1 MAEIDIFSIEPQK
14 ISRDLKGKFL
24 LIYGL
29 PKTGKSTF
37 GSQLPRALFM
47 NFEQGTN
54 ALAGIRGV
62 PILRWTDAKKVL
74 TQLRKPQA
82 REMYDSIVV
91 DTASIAWQLCEK
103 FICQREGV
111 DSIRD
116 IQWGQGWNMLKTEF
130 SEFWREITLLG
141 FGILFIAHSKEKPTE
156 MKDEDGNPITAV
168 APDLPANAYTIINSI
183 VDIIGYLQVQMN
195 ADGTSTRY
203 LYTRSTPTIFA
214 GSRYQY
220 LAPKIKF
227 GYQELVDAIG
237 DAIDKAVTLDG
248 AEVTDHTVIA
258 QVTARPF
265 SVVMDEAR
273 EIWQNYLE
281 KASSDEE
288 KEQRLHTMQDIIK
301 KVFGNESFRLSQAV
315 PSQSDLVE
323 LFIDE
328 MKEIMK
334 AT

>member
-1 MAEIDIFSIEPQK
+1 MADIDIFSLEPSK

-24 LIYGL
+24 LIYGQ

-54 ALAGIRGV
+54 ALAGIKSQ

-82 REMYDSIVV
+82 KEIFDTIVV

-103 FICQREGV
+103 YICQRENV

-116 IQWGQGWNMLKTEF
+116 VPWGQGWNMLRQEF

-141 FGILFIAHSKEKPTE
+141 FGILFIAHSKDKPTE
-156 MKDEDGNPITAV
+156 MRDEDGEAITAV
-168 APDLPANAYTIINSI
+168 CPDLPNQCYTIINSI

-195 ADGTSTRY
+195 PDGTSERF
-203 LYTRSTPTIFA
+203 LYTRSTPTVFA

-237 DAIDKAVTLDG
+237 DAIDMAVEKDG
-248 AEVTDHTVIA
+248 AEVTDHTEIA
-258 QVTARPF
+258 QIKDRPF
-265 SVVMDEAR
+265 QEVMAEAK
-273 EIWQNYLE
+273 EVWIKYLE
-281 KASSDEE
+281 AGGEEE
-288 KEQRLHTMQDIIK
+288 KDQHLMIMKDIIK
-301 KVFGNESFRLSQAV
+301 RVFGSEEFKLSQAV
-315 PSQSDLVE
+315 PSQSSLVE
-323 LFIDE
+323 YFIDE
-328 MKEIMK
+328 VKQLM
-334 AT
+334 

>member
-1 MAEIDIFSIEPQK
+1 MADIDIFSLEPSK

-24 LIYGL
+24 LIYGQ

-54 ALAGIRGV
+54 ALAGIKSQ

-82 REMYDSIVV
+82 KEIFDTIVV

-103 FICQREGV
+103 YICQRENV

-116 IQWGQGWNMLKTEF
+116 VPWGQGWNMLKQEF

-141 FGILFIAHSKEKPTE
+141 FGILFIAHSKDKPTE
-156 MKDEDGNPITAV
+156 MRNEDGEAITAV
-168 APDLPANAYTIINSI
+168 CPDLPNQCYTIINSI

-195 ADGTSTRY
+195 PDGTSERF

-237 DAIDKAVTLDG
+237 DAIDMAVEKDG
-248 AEVTDHTVIA
+248 AEVTDHTEIA
-258 QVTARPF
+258 QIKDRPF
-265 SVVMDEAR
+265 QEVMGEAK
-273 EIWQNYLE
+273 EVWMKYLE
-281 KASSDEE
+281 VPEEE
-288 KEQRLHTMQDIIK
+288 KEQHLMIMKDIIK
-301 KVFGNESFRLSQAV
+301 RVFGSEEFKLSQAV
-315 PSQSDLVE
+315 PSQSSLVE
-323 LFIDE
+323 YFIDE
-328 MKEIMK
+328 VKQLM
-334 AT
+334 

>member
-1 MAEIDIFSIEPQK
+1 M
-14 ISRDLKGKFL
+14 
-24 LIYGL
+24 
-29 PKTGKSTF
+29 
-37 GSQLPRALFM
+37 
-47 NFEQGTN
+47 
-54 ALAGIRGV
+54 
-62 PILRWTDAKKVL
+62 KKVL

-103 FICQREGV
+103 YICQRESV

-116 IQWGQGWNMLKTEF
+116 VPWGGGWNMLKTEF
-130 SEFWREITLLG
+130 SEVWREITLLG

-156 MKDEDGNPITAV
+156 MRDEDGNTITAV
-168 APDLPANAYTIINSI
+168 CPDLVNNAYTIINSI

-195 ADGTSTRY
+195 PDGTSERF

-237 DAIDKAVTLDG
+237 DAIDKAVELDG
-248 AEVTDHTVIA
+248 AQVTDNTEIA
-258 QVTARPF
+258 QIKDRPF
-265 SVVMDEAR
+265 SEIMDEAKSM
-273 EIWQNYLE
+273 WGAYLDKATTEDE
-281 KASSDEE
+281 KDQHLNIM
-288 KEQRLHTMQDIIK
+288 KDIIK
-301 KVFGNESFRLSQAV
+301 KVFGNENFKLSQAV

-323 LFIDE
+323 LFISE
-328 MKEIMK
+328 LKEYI
-334 AT
+334 

>member
-1 MAEIDIFSIEPQK
+1 MANIDIFSLEPSK

-24 LIYGL
+24 LIYGQ

-37 GSQLPRALFM
+37 GSQLPRSLFL

-54 ALAGIRGV
+54 ALAGIRSV

-74 TQLRKPQA
+74 TQLRQPQA
-82 REMYDSIVV
+82 KEMYDSIVV

-103 FICQREGV
+103 YICQRENV

-116 IQWGQGWNMLKTEF
+116 VPWGQGWSMLKQEF

-156 MKDEDGNPITAV
+156 MHDEEGNPITAV
-168 APDLPANAYTIINSI
+168 CPDLPSNAYTIINSI

-195 ADGTSTRY
+195 AAGSTERY

-237 DAIDKAVTLDG
+237 DAIDQAVEKDG
-248 AEVTDHTVIA
+248 AQVTDHTEFA
-258 QVTARPF
+258 QVKDKPF
-265 SVVMDEAR
+265 PEVMAEAK
-273 EIWQNYLE
+273 EIWIKYLE
-281 KASSDEE
+281 GAKDDED
-288 KEQRLHTMQDIIK
+288 KDRRLMIMKDVIK
-301 KVFGNESFRLSQAV
+301 RVFGTEEFKLSQAV
-315 PSQSDLVE
+315 PSQSSLVE
-323 LFIDE
+323 YFVDE
-328 MKEIMK
+328 IKQLL
-334 AT
+334 

>member
-1 MAEIDIFSIEPQK
+1 MADIDIFSLEPSK

-24 LIYGL
+24 LIYGQ

-54 ALAGIRGV
+54 ALAGIRSA

-82 REMYDSIVV
+82 KEMYDSIVV

-103 FICQREGV
+103 YICQRENV

-116 IQWGQGWNMLKTEF
+116 VPWGQGWNMLKTEF

-141 FGILFIAHSKEKPTE
+141 FGILFIAHSKDKPTE
-156 MKDEDGNPITAV
+156 MRNEDGEAITAV
-168 APDLPANAYTIINSI
+168 CPDLPNQCYTIINSI

-195 ADGTSTRY
+195 PDGTSERY
-203 LYTRSTPTIFA
+203 LYTRSTPYVFA

-237 DAIDKAVTLDG
+237 DAIDKAVELDG
-248 AEVTDHTVIA
+248 AQVTDHTEIA
-258 QVTARPF
+258 QIKDRPF
-265 SVVMDEAR
+265 TEVMAEAK
-273 EIWQNYLE
+273 EIWIKYLE
-281 KASSDEE
+281 LGGEE
-288 KEQRLHTMQDIIK
+288 NKDQHLMIMKDIIK
-301 KVFGNESFRLSQAV
+301 KVFGSEDFKLSQAV
-315 PSQSDLVE
+315 PSQSSLVE
-323 LFIDE
+323 YFIDE
-328 MKEIMK
+328 VKQLM
-334 AT
+334 

>member
-1 MAEIDIFSIEPQK
+1 MANDIDIFSLEPSK

-24 LIYGL
+24 LIYGQ

-37 GSQLPRALFM
+37 GSQLPRSLFL

-54 ALAGIRGV
+54 ALAGIRSV
-62 PILRWTDAKKVL
+62 PILRWSDFRKVL

-103 FICQREGV
+103 YICQRESV
-111 DSIRD
+111 DSIRE
-116 IQWGQGWNMLKTEF
+116 IPWGQGWGMLRNEF
-130 SEFWREITLLG
+130 SECWREITLLG
-141 FGILFIAHSKEKPTE
+141 FGILFIAHSKDKPTE
-156 MKDEDGNPITAV
+156 MRDEEGNEITAV
-168 APDLPANAYTIINSI
+168 APDLPNQCYQIVNSI

-195 ADGTSTRY
+195 NDGTSERY
-203 LYTRSTPTIFA
+203 LYTRSTPTVFA

-237 DAIDKAVTLDG
+237 DAIDQAVEKDG

-258 QVTARPF
+258 QIKARPF
-265 SVVMDEAR
+265 NEIMEEAKA
-273 EIWQNYLE
+273 IWQTYINE
-281 KASSDEE
+281 AESEE
-288 KEQRLHTMQDIIK
+288 IQEQHFNIAKDIIK
-301 KVFGNESFRLSQAV
+301 RVFGTEAFKLSQAV

-328 MKEIMK
+328 MKEIMQ
-334 AT
+334 

>member
-1 MAEIDIFSIEPQK
+1 MADIDIFSLEPSK

-24 LIYGL
+24 LIYGQ

-82 REMYDSIVV
+82 KEMYDSIVV
-91 DTASIAWQLCEK
+91 DTATIAWQLCEK
-103 FICQREGV
+103 YICQRENA

-116 IQWGQGWNMLKTEF
+116 VPWGQGWTMLKNEF
-130 SEFWREITLLG
+130 SEFWREITMLG
-141 FGILFIAHSKEKPTE
+141 FGILFIAHSKDKPTE
-156 MKDEDGNPITAV
+156 MRNEDGEAITAV
-168 APDLPANAYTIINSI
+168 CPDLPNQCYTIINSI

-195 ADGTSTRY
+195 PDGSSERF
-203 LYTRSTPTIFA
+203 LYTRSTPTVFA

-220 LAPKIKF
+220 LAPKIRF

-237 DAIDKAVTLDG
+237 DAIDMAVEKDG
-248 AEVTDHTVIA
+248 AEVTDHTEIA
-258 QVTARPF
+258 QVKDRPF
-265 SVVMDEAR
+265 AEVMQEAR
-273 EIWQNYLE
+273 EVWTKYL
-281 KASSDEE
+281 DVEE
-288 KEQRLHTMQDIIK
+288 KEKDQHLAIMKDIIK
-301 KVFGNESFRLSQAV
+301 KVFGSEEFKLSQAV
-315 PSQSDLVE
+315 PSQSSLVE
-323 LFIDE
+323 YFIDE
-328 MKEIMK
+328 VKQLM
-334 AT
+334 

>member
-1 MAEIDIFSIEPQK
+1 MANDIDIFSLEPSK

-24 LIYGL
+24 LIYGQ

-37 GSQLPRALFM
+37 GSQLPRSLFL

-54 ALAGIRGV
+54 ALAGIRSV
-62 PILRWTDAKKVL
+62 PILRWGDFKKVL
-74 TQLRKPQA
+74 SQLRKPQA

-103 FICQREGV
+103 YVCQREGV

-116 IQWGQGWNMLKTEF
+116 IPWGQGWGMLRNEF
-130 SEFWREITLLG
+130 SECWREITLLG
-141 FGILFIAHSKEKPTE
+141 FGILFIAHSKDKPTE
-156 MKDEDGNPITAV
+156 MRDEDGNEITAV
-168 APDLPANAYTIINSI
+168 APDLPNQCYTIINSI

-195 ADGTSTRY
+195 NDGTSERF
-203 LYTRSTPTIFA
+203 LYTRSTPTVFA

-237 DAIDKAVTLDG
+237 DAIDKAVELDG
-248 AEVTDHTVIA
+248 AEVTDHTEIA
-258 QVTARPF
+258 QIKARPF
-265 SVVMDEAR
+265 QEVINDAK
-273 EIWQNYLE
+273 EIWLTYLD
-281 KASSDEE
+281 AAQTDEE
-288 KEQRLHTMQDIIK
+288 KEQRLNVMKDVIRRI
-301 KVFGNESFRLSQAV
+301 FGSEDFKLSTAV

-323 LFIDE
+323 LFVDE
-328 MKEIMK
+328 MRELL
-334 AT
+334 

>member
-1 MAEIDIFSIEPQK
+1 MADIDIFSLEPSK

-24 LIYGL
+24 LIYGQ

-37 GSQLPRALFM
+37 GSQLPRSLFL

-54 ALAGIRGV
+54 ALAGIRSV

-91 DTASIAWQLCEK
+91 DTASIAWQLCEQY
-103 FICQREGV
+103 ICQREGV
-111 DSIRD
+111 DTVRD
-116 IQWGQGWNMLKTEF
+116 VPWGQGWGMVKAEF
-130 SEFWREITLLG
+130 SECWREITLLG

-156 MKDEDGNPITAV
+156 MKDEEGNSISAV
-168 APDLPANAYTIINSI
+168 APDLPNNAYTIINGI

-195 ADGTSTRY
+195 QDGTSERY

-227 GYQELVDAIG
+227 GYNELVEAIG
-237 DAIDKAVTLDG
+237 DAIDMAVEKDG
-248 AEVTDHTVIA
+248 AQVTDHTEIA
-258 QVTARPF
+258 QIKDRPF
-265 SVVMDEAR
+265 QEVMAEAKK
-273 EIWQNYLE
+273 IWVTYLD
-281 KASSDEE
+281 AGGEE
-288 KEQRLHTMQDIIK
+288 NKDQHLMIMKDIIK
-301 KVFGNESFRLSQAV
+301 KVFGNEDFKLSQAV
-315 PSQSDLVE
+315 PSQSSLVE
-323 LFIDE
+323 YFIDE
-328 MKEIMK
+328 VKQLM
-334 AT
+334 

>member
-1 MAEIDIFSIEPQK
+1 MADIDIFNLEPSK

-24 LIYGL
+24 LIYGE

-37 GSQLPRALFM
+37 GSQLPRSLFL

-54 ALAGIRGV
+54 ALAGIRSV

-82 REMYDSIVV
+82 RELYNSIVV
-91 DTASIAWQLCEK
+91 DTASIAWQLCERY
-103 FICQREGV
+103 ICQREGV
-111 DSIRD
+111 DSIYD
-116 IQWGQGWNMLKTEF
+116 VPWGGGWNMLKTEF

-141 FGILFIAHSKEKPTE
+141 FGILFIAHSKEKSTE
-156 MKDEDGNPITAV
+156 MKDENGNSISAV
-168 APDLPANAYTIINSI
+168 CPDLPSKAYTIINSI

-195 ADGTSTRY
+195 SDGTSERY
-203 LYTRSTPTIFA
+203 LYTRSTPSVFA

-237 DAIDKAVTLDG
+237 DAIEMAAEKDGAQITDHTEFVQIKARPFADVMSEAKSIWMNYLDG
-248 AEVTDHTVIA
+248 AATE
-258 QVTARPF
+258 
-265 SVVMDEAR
+265 
-273 EIWQNYLE
+273 EIKIQHVNIM
-281 KASSDEE
+281 
-288 KEQRLHTMQDIIK
+288 RDIIK
-301 KVFGNESFRLSQAV
+301 RIFGNEDFKLSQAV
-315 PSQSDLVE
+315 PSQADLIE

-328 MKEIMK
+328 MKELL
-334 AT
+334 